1 MKKLTKAEEEIMAI
15 LWQLE
20 NAFVQDILAEY
31 PEPKPA
37 YNTVST
43 LIRILVDKGFVDYEQ
58 LGRSHRYFPVVKKEE
73 YKKDY
78 LNSMLG
84 RFFDNSYKNLVN
96 FFSDTDDLSVTE
108 LEELKKIIEQK
119 MEKKK

>member
-58 LGRSHRYFPVVKKEE
+58 LGRSHRYFPVVKKED

-78 LNSMLG
+78 LNNMLG

-96 FFSDTDDLSVTE
+96 FFSDTDDLSVAE

>member
-1 MKKLTKAEEEIMAI
+1 MKELTKAEEEIMAI
-15 LWQLE
+15 LWHLE

-58 LGRSHRYFPVVKKEE
+58 LGRSHRYFPKVKKED

-96 FFSDTDDLSVTE
+96 FFSDTDDLSVAE
-108 LEELKKIIEQK
+108 LEELKKIIEHK

>member
-58 LGRSHRYFPVVKKEE
+58 LGRSHRYFPIVKKEE

-96 FFSDTDDLSVTE
+96 FFSDTDDLSVAE
-108 LEELKKIIEQK
+108 LEELKKVIEQK
-119 MEKKK
+119 MERKK

>member
-43 LIRILVDKGFVDYEQ
+43 LIRILVEKGFVDYEQ

-96 FFSDTDDLSVTE
+96 FFSDTDDLSVAE

>member
-58 LGRSHRYFPVVKKEE
+58 LGRSHRYFPVVGKEE

-78 LNSMLG
+78 LNNMLG

-96 FFSDTDDLSVTE
+96 FFSDTDDLSVAE